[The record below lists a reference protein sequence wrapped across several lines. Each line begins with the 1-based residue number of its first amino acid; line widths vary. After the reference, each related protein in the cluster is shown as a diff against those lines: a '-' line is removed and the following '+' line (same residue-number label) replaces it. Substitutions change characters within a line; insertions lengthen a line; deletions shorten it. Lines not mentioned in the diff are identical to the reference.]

1 MVHRHLADVVGGHRG
16 KYPVIT
22 ITGPRQSGKTTLA
35 RAVFPDLPYASFE
48 NPDVLEYATDDPR
61 GFLARYPDGA
71 VFDEVQRAPEII
83 QYLQQIVDEAGPRV
97 CYVLTGSQQF
107 GLVSRVS
114 QSLAGR
120 SAVVHLLPFSLA
132 ERYPSGVQADLDEIL
147 HTGLY
152 PPIHDRGLDPGTW
165 FDSYI
170 QLYVE
175 RDVRQLINVRDL
187 GTFSRFVRLCAGRTG
202 QMLNRTQLADDTGVS
217 VNTASAWL
225 SVLEASY
232 LVFFLQPH
240 LENFNK
246 RLVKSPKLY
255 FYDVGLAARLLGI
268 QSPRE
273 LAFHSWRGH
282 LFETFV
288 VSEMMKQEHNRGAL
302 PRLFWWRNS
311 AGLEIDLLAEHAEK
325 LQPIEIKAG
334 ATITRG
340 SFTGIERW
348 LELAGDRATLPT
360 LIYGGDEAGDRRGV
374 RYRSWRSLA
383 GEPREPGRCHEA
395 ATRTP

>member
-1 MVHRHLADVVGGHRG
+1 M
-16 KYPVIT
+16 
-22 ITGPRQSGKTTLA
+22 
-35 RAVFPDLPYASFE
+35 
-48 NPDVLEYATDDPR
+48 
-61 GFLARYPDGA
+61 
-71 VFDEVQRAPEII
+71 
-83 QYLQQIVDEAGPRV
+83 
-97 CYVLTGSQQF
+97 
-107 GLVSRVS
+107 SRVS

-120 SAVVHLLPFSLA
+120 SVVVHLLPFSLA
-132 ERYPSGVQADLDEIL
+132 ERYADGIDASLDDVL
-147 HTGLY
+147 HMGLY
-152 PPIHDRGLDPGTW
+152 PPIHDRDLDPAGW
-165 FDSYI
+165 LDSYI

-187 GTFSRFVRLCAGRTG
+187 GTFRRFVRLCAGRTG

-268 QSPRE
+268 QSPHE
-273 LAFHSWRGH
+273 LAVHSWRGH

-288 VSEMMKQEHNRGAL
+288 VSEMMKREHNRGTL

-311 AGLEIDLLAEHAEK
+311 AGLEIDLIAEQGQR
-325 LQPIEIKAG
+325 LQPFEIKAG
-334 ATITRG
+334 ATINRG
-340 SFTGIERW
+340 FFTGIERW
-348 LELAGDRATLPT
+348 LELAGDRAARPT
-360 LIYGGDEAGDRRGV
+360 LIYGGDESGERRGV
-374 RYRSWRSLA
+374 RFLSWRELA
-383 GEPREPGRCHEA
+383 TEP
-395 ATRTP
+395 

>member
-1 MVHRHLADVVGGHRG
+1 MVHRHLADVVEKQRG
-16 KYPVIT
+16 RYPVIT

-35 RAVFPDLPYASFE
+35 RAVFSDLPYESFE
-48 NPDVLEYATDDPR
+48 NPDVLAYSTDDPR
-61 GFLARYPDGA
+61 SFLARYPAGA
-71 VFDEVQRAPEII
+71 VFDEVQRAPEIV

-97 CYVLTGSQQF
+97 CFVLTGSQQF
-107 GLVSRVS
+107 GLMSRIS

-120 SAVVHLLPFSLA
+120 SMVVHLLPFSLA
-132 ERYPSGVQADLDEIL
+132 ERYPDGVAARLDEVL

-152 PPIHDRGLDPGTW
+152 PPIHDRGLDPGSW
-165 FDSYI
+165 LDSYI

-187 GTFSRFVRLCAGRTG
+187 GTFRRFVRLCAGRTG
-202 QMLNRTQLADDTGVS
+202 QMLNRTQLADDAGVS

-268 QSPRE
+268 QSPHE
-273 LAFHSWRGH
+273 LAVHSWRGH

-311 AGLEIDLLAEHAEK
+311 AGLEIDLLAEHAER
-325 LQPIEIKAG
+325 LRPIEIKAG
-334 ATITRG
+334 ATINRDY
-340 SFTGIERW
+340 FTGIRRW
-348 LELAGDRATLPT
+348 LELAGNRATQPT
-360 LIYGGDEAGDRRGV
+360 LIYGGDESGERRGV
-374 RYRSWRSLA
+374 HFYSWRDLPDIA
-383 GEPREPGRCHEA
+383 GA
-395 ATRTP
+395 S